1 MLGNASAAGVLPGGE
16 TAGPRGNTANG
27 LINFLGVVPKSYLP
41 NYREFYEKRHFASG
55 AGCAATEIALP
66 GVRGGEAVPF
76 GTQLLFQ
83 AADLPGFVLA
93 VEICEDAW
101 VPLPPS
107 THAAMAGA
115 TVIANLS
122 GSPITVGRAVD
133 RELLCRSA

>member
-1 MLGNASAAGVLPGGE
+1 MSCSRISRFFVGAPVEVGGSLYNCAVVLHEGQI
-16 TAGPRGNTANG
+16 R
-27 LINFLGVVPKSYLP
+27 GVVPKTYLP

-107 THAAMAGA
+107 THAAPPTA
-115 TVIANLS
+115 
-122 GSPITVGRAVD
+122 
-133 RELLCRSA
+133 SAPRR